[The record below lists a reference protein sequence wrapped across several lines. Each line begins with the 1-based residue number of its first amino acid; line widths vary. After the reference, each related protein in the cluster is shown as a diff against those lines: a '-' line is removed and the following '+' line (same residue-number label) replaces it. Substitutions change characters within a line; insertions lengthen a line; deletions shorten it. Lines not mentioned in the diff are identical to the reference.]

1 MSLLGLF
8 LIILFSLTFF
18 NGFFLLSNTNASVY
32 KNRYLGITIMIY
44 SLFFLTYVLWYQEKF
59 ILQAPFLIRTVNPL
73 MFLTMPFFYFFVRNT
88 LTGDNRLKKYDFLHF
103 IPAVIHYVELIPFY
117 SISNQEKLR
126 IAEAIID
133 QPYKLNVLASGWL
146 PGFWVDTTRILLQV
160 FYFILSLR
168 LLFSNKFSANW
179 GKEGVNIRNWLL
191 VAVILIG
198 LILFSHLIYFL
209 KELFL
214 QSGYQVN
221 KFITVISYVLVI
233 IPIIALNFYLR
244 VNQHLVYGYTI
255 PEIFQKSPILVEDK
269 FELNEVDD
277 SHNHNIFPSHID
289 TNSLDL
295 NLQQLMKEE
304 RVYLYKHLSLADL
317 ALKLNISPR
326 ILSQYIKSK
335 YNVGV
340 REYINQFRIQAAI
353 HLMEQGY
360 LNDKSLEGL
369 CTTVGFNSRVTFF
382 LSFKK
387 FTGVNPTDYLKQQ
400 EDVKK
405 YTKQV
410 F

>member
-8 LIILFSLTFF
+8 LVVLFSITFF
-18 NGFFLLSNTNASVY
+18 NGLFLLSNNNRSVY

-44 SLFFLTYVLWYQEKF
+44 SLFFLTYVLWFQEKF
-59 ILQAPFLIRTVNPL
+59 ILRAPFLIRTVNPL

-88 LTGDNRLKKYDFLHF
+88 LTGDNRLTKYDFLHF

-117 SISNQEKLR
+117 SISDQEKLR

-133 QPYKLNVLASGWL
+133 QPYKLNELASGWL
-146 PGFWVDTTRILLQV
+146 PGFWMDTTRIILQ
-160 FYFILSLR
+160 FLYFILSLR
-168 LLFSNKFSANW
+168 LLFSNKFTVNW
-179 GKEGVNIRNWLL
+179 GKEGVNIRNWLF
-191 VAVILIG
+191 VSVILIG
-198 LILFSHLIYFL
+198 FILFSHLIYFL

-214 QSGYQVN
+214 QSGYQIN
-221 KFITVISYVLVI
+221 KFITVISYLLVI
-233 IPIIALNFYLR
+233 IPIIALNIYLR

-255 PEIFQKSPILVEDK
+255 PEIFQKSPILVEGK

-277 SHNHNIFPSHID
+277 SHLHNRIPSHID
-289 TNSLDL
+289 ISSLDF

-304 RVYLYKHLSLADL
+304 KVYLDKHLSLADL
-317 ALKLNISPR
+317 ASKLNISPR

-335 YNVGV
+335 YNIGV
-340 REYINQFRIQAAI
+340 REYINQYRIQEAI
-353 HLMEQGY
+353 ELMKQGY
-360 LNDKSLEGL
+360 LNEKSLEGL
-369 CTTVGFNSRVTFF
+369 CLTVGFNSRVTFF

-387 FTGVNPTDYLKQQ
+387 YTGLNPTEYLKQH
-400 EDVKK
+400 EGVKK